1 MSKEP
6 TIEQMNEVIVLFM
19 GGSSIKQHGWKRYVY
34 YPESC
39 AREITELEY
48 HSSWDWLMPVVQ
60 KIEGMNWCVRVEN
73 WPKCFPTPYKELYS
87 VWMWLNPEDAP
98 EIQTYSDVK
107 IKAVHIAVYQ
117 FIQWYKNQSTTTND
131 TTTGTVG

>member
-6 TIEQMNEVIVLFM
+6 TIEQMNEAIALFEGRTFYGHTIDKF
-19 GGSSIKQHGWKRYVY
+19 GGNTANAL
-34 YPESC
+34 PEMQ
-39 AREITELEY
+39 Y
-48 HSSWDWLMPVVQ
+48 HSSWDWLMLVVE
-60 KIEGMNWCVRVEN
+60 KIEKLNWCIRVEN

-87 VWMWLNPEDAP
+87 VWMWSNPEDAP

-117 FIQWYKNQSTTTND
+117 FIQWYNKQKEGNN
-131 TTTGTVG
+131 G

>member
-1 MSKEP
+1 MSSNP
-6 TIEQMNEVIVLFM
+6 TPEQVAIDDINEAIAQFD
-19 GGSSIKQHGWKRYVY
+19 GWQIL
-34 YPESC
+34 ESC
-39 AREITELEY
+39 PVQFEKNGRRVTHADLKY
-48 HSSWDWLMPVVQ
+48 HSSWDWLMPVVE

-107 IKAVHIAVYQ
+107 IKAVHVAIYQ
-117 FIQWYKNQSTTTND
+117 FIQWYNKTKGGQQ
-131 TTTGTVG
+131 

>member
-1 MSKEP
+1 MSNEP
-6 TIEQMNEVIVLFM
+6 TIEQMNVTIARFM
-19 GGSSIKQHGWKRYVY
+19 GMEGTDQFLMKNYRYDK
-34 YPESC
+34 
-39 AREITELEY
+39 
-48 HSSWDWLMPVVQ
+48 SWDLLMPVVE
-60 KIEGMNWCVRVEN
+60 KIEKSNWCVRVEN

-117 FIQWYKNQSTTTND
+117 FIQWYNKQKEGNNETP
-131 TTTGTVG
+131 